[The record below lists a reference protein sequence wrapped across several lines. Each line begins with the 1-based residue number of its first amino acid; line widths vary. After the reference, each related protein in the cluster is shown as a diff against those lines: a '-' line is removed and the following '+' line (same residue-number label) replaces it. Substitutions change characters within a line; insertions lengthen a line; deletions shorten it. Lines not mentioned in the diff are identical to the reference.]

1 MSPESLSGAEPLGD
15 RGSSAGPV
23 PGPVPDRNADR
34 KAHNDAWA
42 ASGLLM
48 SGVVVWGG
56 AGYLVSEWLDNQLFT
71 MVGLLTGTGTALYG
85 IWFRYGRG

>member
-1 MSPESLSGAEPLGD
+1 MPPEPSRGPEPFGD
-15 RGSSAGPV
+15 RERPAGPV
-23 PGPVPDRNADR
+23 PGFVPDRDADR
-34 KAHNDAWA
+34 RANNDAWA

-56 AGYLVSEWLDNQLFT
+56 AGYLVSEWLGNQLFT

-85 IWFRYGRG
+85 IWFRYGR